1 MMYEGVWVVITAL
14 SRDHGIQLV
23 HHGQQQ
29 LELVGRLLQMHKH
42 EVAQNS
48 IPNLHRTK
56 KPQLA
61 TEEFSQD
68 FCVGQPCRQSQLRQ
82 AICAADGV
90 VMLKRLPYIATETEE
105 KGTAHNSEVWG
116 LTA

>member
-29 LELVGRLLQMHKH
+29 MELVGRLLQMHKH

-48 IPNLHRTK
+48 LPNLHRTK
-56 KPQLA
+56 KPSWPQRNSHRTFA
-61 TEEFSQD
+61 WGSRAGNHSFD
-68 FCVGQPCRQSQLRQ
+68 RQS
-82 AICAADGV
+82 V
-90 VMLKRLPYIATETEE
+90 LPM
-105 KGTAHNSEVWG
+105 V
-116 LTA
+116 L